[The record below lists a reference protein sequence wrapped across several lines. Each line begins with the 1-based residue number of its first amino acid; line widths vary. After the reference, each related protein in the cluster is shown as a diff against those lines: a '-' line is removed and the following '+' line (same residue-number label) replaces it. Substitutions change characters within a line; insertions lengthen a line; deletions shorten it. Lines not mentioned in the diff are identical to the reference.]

1 MKENQILFSQIT
13 PEELANLISENVK
26 EQIQNLAK
34 GLNQLNQPQQKEVV
48 SRKEVAE
55 MFDVSLVT
63 VHDWMNNDILKP
75 YKIGGRTFFKR
86 SELME
91 LLINSKG
98 A

>member
-1 MKENQILFSQIT
+1 MSTIQLIQVT
-13 PEELANLISENVK
+13 PNELANLISENVK
-26 EQIQNLAK
+26 MQIQDLAK
-34 GLNQLNQPQQKEVV
+34 GLSDVDKPHQKEVV

-63 VHDWMNNDILKP
+63 IHDWIKSGILTP
-75 YKIGGRTFFKR
+75 YKIGGRTYFKR
-86 SELME
+86 TELME

>member
-1 MKENQILFSQIT
+1 MNTIQLIQVT
-13 PEELANLISENVK
+13 PNELANLISENVK
-26 EQIQNLAK
+26 VQIQNLAN
-34 GLNQLNQPQQKEVV
+34 GLSNQNKPQQKEVV

-63 VHDWMNNDILKP
+63 VHDWINNDILKP

-86 SELME
+86 SELMQ

>member
-1 MKENQILFSQIT
+1 MSTIQLIQVT
-13 PEELANLISENVK
+13 PNELADLISENVK
-26 EQIQNLAK
+26 TSIQNLAK
-34 GLNQLNQPQQKEVV
+34 GLSDLNTPQQKEIV

-63 VHDWMNNDILKP
+63 IHDWMNNDILKP

-86 SELME
+86 SELMQ
-91 LLINSKG
+91 LLINSKT